1 MSTTTLDTLTP
12 GDTATIAATAGDDA
26 PLLRAMGL
34 REGMDV
40 TVKRTGEPCI
50 VEAGNTRLGLAR
62 AMTGDIEV
70 IPHT

>member
-1 MSTTTLDTLTP
+1 MSTTTLNTLAS
-12 GDTATIAATAGDDA
+12 GDTATITATAGADA

-50 VEAGNTRLGLAR
+50 VEAGCTRLGLAE
-62 AMTGDIEV
+62 AMSEAIEV
-70 IPHT
+70 TPHA